1 MSIFSHD
8 GESEPTITAT
18 RLKNDGEHEYEE
30 VVIDGGHS
38 YAIMPDRI
46 KRMSLEER
54 DTIAKKVVRK
64 IDFIILHLLT
74 RKFSDIDRQNVSA
87 AKVQGIMEDL
97 SLRADQFSTVI
108 SILYVGYIPFQ
119 VPSNMIMT
127 SITRPGLY
135 ICVAVTVWG
144 TISACTAAV
153 QSYSAL
159 LAVRVILGAV
169 EAVFF
174 PGVIYFLS
182 AWYTK
187 EELGKRLAVLYIGQ
201 QLGSAFGGL
210 IAAGVLHLDGVHG
223 IAGWRYL
230 FIV

>member
-1 MSIFSHD
+1 MPPSCYSH
-8 GESEPTITAT
+8 P
-18 RLKNDGEHEYEE
+18 
-30 VVIDGGHS
+30 
-38 YAIMPDRI
+38 
-46 KRMSLEER
+46 
-54 DTIAKKVVRK
+54 
-64 IDFIILHLLT
+64 LT
-74 RKFSDIDRQNVSA
+74 GKFSDIDRQNVSA

-153 QSYSAL
+153 QSYAAL
-159 LAVRVILGAV
+159 LAVCVILGAV

-210 IAAGVLHLDGVHG
+210 SAAGVLHLDGIHG